1 MTTTE
6 PRNAFQ
12 AGGPSRRAVL
22 AVSATGVSALALA
35 ACSKAAPPSTNSP
48 AAGTTAQSSTAGQK
62 SSAATAGSP
71 ASSGSAS
78 GAKVLAKLSDIQ
90 VGAAV
95 VTKGTDGR
103 DILISRT
110 GQTTVAAFSAICPHQ
125 GCTVANS
132 FMCPCHGSTFDP
144 KTGARI
150 SGPTPTGLATVP
162 VAIQGGNVVAG

>member
-1 MTTTE
+1 MTRTE

-12 AGGPSRRAVL
+12 AGGPSRRTVL
-22 AVSATGVSALALA
+22 AVGATGVSALALA

-48 AAGTTAQSSTAGQK
+48 AA
-62 SSAATAGSP
+62 SSAAQSGSGAQP
-71 ASSGSAS
+71 SSAASSGSGS

-90 VGAAV
+90 VGAA
-95 VTKGTDGR
+95 TAAKGADGR

-125 GCTVANS
+125 GCTVANT

-144 KTGARI
+144 KTGAHI
-150 SGPTPTGLATVP
+150 SGPAPTGLATVP
-162 VAIQGGNVVAG
+162 VSVQGDNVVAG